1 MKTYLTLPT
10 SERQDGLDISHEIW
24 MLARPKKYSESE
36 TSQYYCGVLKHP
48 DEPEI
53 AVGPISGYINV
64 HSEAD
69 PEPLVELLT
78 PYMTNG
84 DILAMTNAI
93 NVAKGGKLNLVDLFR
108 GIPGLSDGLVSKD
121 YLTAND
127 WFQTDDLSA

>member
-10 SERQDGLDISHEIW
+10 SERQDGLDISHGIW

-53 AVGPISGYINV
+53 ALGPISGYINV